1 MARKRIQVSRRMLF
15 IWLMLAGFI
24 FLLSPRKVTNKF
36 QFAFARIFSWPMSV
50 GRSISL
56 SVRARQLPIDVVS
69 RWEYDKL
76 QNHLSNVLKQRE
88 EIRRKIE
95 KLSGVRERG
104 SLEGAKIV
112 VADVIT
118 STLNGV
124 RNELIINRGE
134 DDGISVGLY
143 VLGINNVIGT
153 ISAVDSRTS
162 RVKLVTDSS
171 SKMAVRI
178 AKLDVDR
185 VMEGSGD
192 NTAKIKMLSTQHRV
206 RVGDIVY
213 SRKNPGFLDGSMI
226 IGKVSE
232 CRRDE
237 ESPSLWEITVVPAC
251 EIEKLN
257 DVAVIIM
264 NPGSPEE

>member
-1 MARKRIQVSRRMLF
+1 ML
-15 IWLMLAGFI
+15 
-24 FLLSPRKVTNKF
+24 
-36 QFAFARIFSWPMSV
+36 
-50 GRSISL
+50 
-56 SVRARQLPIDVVS
+56 
-69 RWEYDKL
+69 
-76 QNHLSNVLKQRE
+76 
-88 EIRRKIE
+88 
-95 KLSGVRERG
+95 ERG
-104 SLEGAKIV
+104 SLEGANVV

-134 DDGISVGLY
+134 DDGVRVGLY

-178 AKLDVDR
+178 AKLDIDR
-185 VMEGSGD
+185 VMEGSSD
-192 NTAKIKMLSTQHRV
+192 NTAKIKMLSTKHRV

-213 SRKNPGFLDGSMI
+213 SRKNPGFLDSSMI

-237 ESPSLWEITVVPAC
+237 ENPSLWEITVVPAC

-264 NPGSPEE
+264 NPVSALE